1 MSKDGS
7 AKLDFIQNVEYKFI
21 ELLSCSCMA
30 SDEFTVR
37 QNITFRYNSMK
48 SKTQLMEARLKDVN
62 NLVKIKNPSLLLAM
76 QRTGPTQ
83 HLQNHMNT
91 KGSRR

>member
-1 MSKDGS
+1 MVDFSEYANVLIKMVNSCIKQPQNFLAVFVMSKDGS

-21 ELLSCSCMA
+21 ELLSCECMA

-48 SKTQLMEARLKDVN
+48 SKT
-62 NLVKIKNPSLLLAM
+62 
-76 QRTGPTQ
+76 
-83 HLQNHMNT
+83 
-91 KGSRR
+91 